1 MCLANSQK
9 FNELLDPENDASKLE
24 AKQTE
29 SVLIFY
35 KFLIIQQERATL
47 ALECTIKTQRKMN
60 LDNGKKGG
68 WIVRYMAQYK
78 DINPIQ
84 TCG

>member
-35 KFLIIQQERATL
+35 KFLIINTAREGNARSWVVYNKNT
-47 ALECTIKTQRKMN
+47 
-60 LDNGKKGG
+60 KKNES
-68 WIVRYMAQYK
+68 R
-78 DINPIQ
+78 
-84 TCG
+84 

>member
-24 AKQTE
+24 VKQTE

-35 KFLIIQQERATL
+35 KFLIINTAREGNARFGV
-47 ALECTIKTQRKMN
+47 
-60 LDNGKKGG
+60 LDNKNTKKNESG
-68 WIVRYMAQYK
+68 
-78 DINPIQ
+78 
-84 TCG
+84 

>member
-35 KFLIIQQERATL
+35 KFLIINPAREGNARSWV
-47 ALECTIKTQRKMN
+47 
-60 LDNGKKGG
+60 LDNKNTKKNESG
-68 WIVRYMAQYK
+68 
-78 DINPIQ
+78 
-84 TCG
+84 